1 MKVEVWI
8 RQHLVKPLEQK
19 QGRLAEMLMALMLFA
34 AVFLVSRQAGLM
46 VSGQAVAAG
55 ARRPVVVLDSGHG
68 GMDPG
73 KIGIDG
79 SLEKDINLQ
88 IAKRLKR
95 YLEASGVEVVM
106 TREDDRG
113 LYEESDSKK
122 KMADM
127 RNRCAKIA
135 KAEPDLVVSIH
146 QNSYHQEPISGGQVF
161 YYKTSER
168 GKRLAEIL
176 QRRFDYVLGEQ
187 NTRQAKPNGNYYL
200 LLHVK
205 QPIVIVECGFLSNR
219 AEAAALNSEEYQ
231 DRLAWTIHMGVMEF
245 LNEAEQ

>member
-1 MKVEVWI
+1 MCI
-8 RQHLVKPLEQK
+8 R
-19 QGRLAEMLMALMLFA
+19 
-34 AVFLVSRQAGLM
+34 
-46 VSGQAVAAG
+46 
-55 ARRPVVVLDSGHG
+55 D
-68 GMDPG
+68 
-73 KIGIDG
+73 
-79 SLEKDINLQ
+79 
-88 IAKRLKR
+88 
-95 YLEASGVEVVM
+95 
-106 TREDDRG
+106 REDDRG
-113 LYEESDSKK
+113 FYEESDSSK

-127 RNRCAKIA
+127 KNRCKKITEA
-135 KAEPDLVVSIH
+135 DPDLVVSIH

-205 QPIVIVECGFLSNR
+205 QPIVIVECGFLSNWK
-219 AEAAALNSEEYQ
+219 EATQLNSEEYQ

-245 LNEAEQ
+245 LNGEESA